1 MIIKSKYIGA
11 ICAAVILIVALVIPA
26 SAAASV
32 QEQMAANSA
41 AWWVAYNAGDQATMD
56 ALHAANV
63 ALANQA
69 ASGGGNASYNS
80 VAGTWDITT
89 AAGDRIVS
97 SGAYNGDKMNAINY
111 ATYYANGAANYVT
124 NNTYTD
130 SSINAYMNAGGTNDG
145 LRTSY
150 NNAAAGVTANDS
162 YGDTDLIVSAADEVA
177 VAKELLGL
185 TDSQAEQLQ
194 TDLEVSKREY
204 EAAQN
209 EYQAALASGD
219 SEAAAAA
226 KAKMD
231 AAHADAEATRAQY
244 NYTSDSGSAEDGG
257 YYYDSQNK
265 PTQVTGGFF
274 MTDVVVT
281 YRITA
286 SCNEGGSISPSGTVT
301 VKAGESQ
308 TFTVTPDVGY
318 KIKSLTVDGVNKGA
332 LSGYTFSNVRE
343 THTISVIFEKK
354 VYEIT
359 SSAGTG
365 GVISP
370 DGATKV
376 SYGGSKTYVITPD
389 TGYEIRN
396 VTVDGVSKGALSTYT
411 FSNVKETHTISV
423 VFEKK
428 VYEIAA
434 SAGTGGTISPN
445 GTTKVEYGGSKTYT
459 IAPNTGYE
467 IKSVTVDGVNKGA
480 LSTYTFNDIK
490 KSHTI
495 SATFSKK
502 SYNISASAGEGGS
515 ITPNGTTKVYY
526 GSSKTYTI
534 TSDSGFKIEKVT
546 VDGVNKGAIS
556 SYTFGNVRAAHTISA
571 TFVPSGVVS
580 VDVPSVTD
588 ELGANVVD
596 TGIKSGYGIF
606 ARVSADYEDVTEVK
620 MVMTYNFGDGR
631 KTIVMDET
639 CEGVFQYPVNA
650 QSPLG
655 KRCVY
660 IPVETADGE
669 YTLTFTLTA
678 QNAAG
683 EELKEVQTA
692 KVKVKGSMYEDD
704 FTGDS

>member
-1 MIIKSKYIGA
+1 MKIKSKYIGA
-11 ICAAVILIVALVIPA
+11 ICAAVILIAALVIPA
-26 SAAASV
+26 SAASSV

-69 ASGGGNASYNS
+69 ASDGGNASYNS

-130 SSINAYMNAGGTNDG
+130 SSIDAYMNAGGTNDG

-162 YGDTDLIVSAADEVA
+162 YGDTELIVSAADEVA

-318 KIKSLTVDGVNKGA
+318 NIKSLTVDGVNKGV
-332 LSGYTFSNVRE
+332 LSSYTFSNVRE
-343 THTISVIFEKK
+343 AHTISVIFEKK

-359 SSAGTG
+359 
-365 GVISP
+365 
-370 DGATKV
+370 
-376 SYGGSKTYVITPD
+376 
-389 TGYEIRN
+389 
-396 VTVDGVSKGALSTYT
+396 
-411 FSNVKETHTISV
+411 
-423 VFEKK
+423 
-428 VYEIAA
+428 A

-445 GTTKVEYGGSKTYT
+445 ETTKVEYGGSKTYT

-480 LSTYTFNDIK
+480 LSTYAFSNIK
-490 KSHTI
+490 ENHTI
-495 SATFSKK
+495 SVTFTKK

-515 ITPNGTTKVYY
+515 ITPDGTTKVYY
-526 GSSKTYTI
+526 GSSKTYTV
-534 TSDSGFKIEKVT
+534 TPESGFKIEKVT

-588 ELGANVVD
+588 ELGANVGD

-606 ARVSADYEDVTEVK
+606 ARVSADYEEVTEVK
-620 MVMTYNFGDGR
+620 MVMAYNFGYGI

-639 CEGVFQYPVNA
+639 SEGVFQYPVNA

-669 YTLTFTLTA
+669 YMLTFTLTA
-678 QNAAG
+678 KNAAG